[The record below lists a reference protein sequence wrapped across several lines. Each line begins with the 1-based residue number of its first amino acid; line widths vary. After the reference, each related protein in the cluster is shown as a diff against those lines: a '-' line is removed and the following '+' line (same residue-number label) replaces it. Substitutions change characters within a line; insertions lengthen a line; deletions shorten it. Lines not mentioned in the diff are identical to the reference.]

1 MTEAIENLRFNDEET
16 EPEPL
21 SESDDEPII
30 LEPIDSGESGVIMAQ
45 PLVNVAPST
54 AIMASLSL
62 IGAPSSS
69 AITASSS
76 ENEASTSSRKRK
88 QSSITD
94 FFAKKSHQ

>member
-1 MTEAIENLRFNDEET
+1 MRMLINRRVFGIN
-16 EPEPL
+16 L

-94 FFAKKSHQ
+94 FFCKKIPPIKIY